1 MVPVSKVFKR
11 ELWENYFKGGSEK
24 MRKGTKRLISFVMA
38 GVMTFSGVVLNG
50 GGGRKRNVVE
60 AAATAKYDSASQIN
74 YATVLG
80 GAVDYGIVANEVNQ
94 RMHMETTFATNKY
107 TNYSGNNDVDYI
119 TSTAL
124 FLIGALGE
132 APSNEDSLPT
142 SWIRWGKST
151 ASAMYLEAPQE
162 VFGSLD
168 PETTDARYF
177 DPTKAA
183 QDGTRNGNI
192 IYDSQYGNKPL
203 IQAVNANAS
212 SNVNRL
218 ISRIGETPREGYTP
232 EDADLAWSYY
242 LQSRANDPEY
252 VLNPNGWDCEYFT
265 NENGNPF
272 SFTPESLSDGTAGNN
287 GKLNIN
293 LDSDEF
299 KDKVVYINIDPIMVK
314 YLKRASDFIV
324 HKDPSTVVVFNINEN
339 IPTNGKEIDAYDKEV
354 DMLTL
359 IKPIVEVG
367 GVEYDGTTATNGG
380 NLAQAA
386 AVQSNFNETI
396 IWNIMTEN
404 PVRISQ
410 MGGAM
415 LIPKSDYVEI
425 KDGNSSGWI
434 VTGATVEVRDEF
446 HFLYGGSSQD
456 SYGQMHFS
464 LTKSFTD
471 TYATQGEVVKNPSIN
486 VKKDD
491 YRFLLQ
497 EYEDKNNQ
505 IYVEANKYGTPIT
518 KLVDGKSAV
527 NFSSFT
533 FYCENYDSLTDE
545 QKHYYIE
552 KPTGD
557 TPNSKTFY
565 FRVTEDPSKT
575 VPGIENSDGYIDITL
590 IVDVDKNG
598 KFTYFVNYKSVTGKN
613 DPNGENI
620 VYRNYAEKGPDD
632 NDYHDYFIKM
642 SGVQFDLGQFYNKT
656 NVGSIKLTK
665 TFKFY
670 DNYSN
675 GWQEAATAPELTK
688 EQKELIVFTITGPNN
703 FTKTVKYSEFDADG
717 TYTLANVP
725 VGGQYTITETGQDT
739 ANLIGDGYVYHP
751 YTTNP
756 GSDIAHSSNPVVTV
770 NSVSRGEVSNA
781 DGIKN
786 SYVKLDD
793 RSGTLVIKKKATL
806 DGAAYTGTYKVAVK
820 NSEGKY
826 LQSMPVAV
834 KDQYNQITGYN
845 VSFEESAKY
854 FDVDAGDQLEIIGL
868 PSGNYKVYEN
878 DVLVDDTTVKVNNQS
893 VTSDGEVEVANG
905 NVTLNADRKT
915 VTINNDYTYDTGKIK
930 IVKVFKDSEG
940 QEIQNPGNFSSD
952 IVFTYGKTGET
963 GTDVTYNTNT
973 NMEYTVPVG
982 NYSVSETIE
991 EGSTLVSNNDT
1002 YILTGSEVS
1011 PNTST
1016 AVTKDE
1022 TTTFTVTNTY
1032 RKAAKATIKVKKS
1045 DENGNAVHGAKFELK
1060 NSNNTVIQT
1069 DGYGDVE
1076 WTWSNLTEG
1085 DYTIT
1090 ETEAGK
1096 QDHNWSYVNYNAI
1109 AGTINFTIDS
1119 DGNVSVKSGTTLP
1132 SGVTLDTSSGNVFTV
1147 INRVSTTV
1155 SLTVTK
1161 TVNSDSGTIAAKNYS
1176 FRVKNSENKY
1186 VNRANDG
1193 TITYVDNISDAT
1205 AFVVNSGNAT
1215 GEVIEGLEK
1224 DTYLVEEILDST
1236 AYPMAVAG
1244 YTFNTTSSTTTVP
1257 NINMSAGNG
1266 EAKLINNYNEIT
1278 TDVIISKIISGG
1290 GNELAGAKLTLT
1302 SNDDN
1307 TIDITKVTLG
1317 QDTSEGGVNATTAQ
1331 TTSGTSFTWTSGTAP
1346 TTIGSLSNGSY
1357 TLSEDTAPLGYDC
1370 ASAITFYV
1378 KDGKVYSDSGFN
1390 TEITNKTIVM
1400 EDAPEDTGS
1409 LSVKKIVTGEN
1420 FNADLTFPVTITLT
1434 HASKPMDRTFS
1445 VTGYTQNTLG
1455 FIGGSQNTTASA
1467 TIYIKHNQTVVI
1479 SGIPVGTTYTV
1490 TEGSLSGDNY
1500 TGYEIDS
1507 TTPYTFSNTNTTKSI
1522 TKDTEDAVTVN
1533 NTYTAPGPDTA
1544 SLTITKTFA
1553 NGSAITAADITTTG
1567 KLTFTVAS
1575 TTLNPAYSQTF
1586 DYTSFT
1592 NGSKTI
1598 SDLKP
1603 DTYTV
1608 TETSTVE
1615 GSNYT
1620 RTTTVAVGTGE
1631 AANASSATVGLTAGD
1646 AKTVTFT
1653 NNYER
1658 KTGSLVLKKAFDTTV
1673 TDYPTN
1679 YESESFKVVVTLTD
1693 ENNTALSGNA
1703 TYGSISFI
1711 NGVSGEITISKNSSV
1726 TISGIPYGYHYSVVE
1741 SAPTAAGYSIK
1752 TGTDS
1757 GTINAST
1764 QDATVTNTYTAP
1776 GPDTASLTITKT
1788 FANGSAITAADI
1800 TTTGKL
1806 TFTVA
1811 STTLNPAYSQTFDY
1825 TSFTNGSKTISDLKP
1840 DTYTVTETSTVE
1852 GSNYTRT
1859 TTVAVGT
1866 GEAANA
1872 SSATVGLTAGD
1883 AKTVTFTNNYER
1895 KTGSLVLKKAFDT
1908 TVTDYPTNY
1917 ESESFKVVVTLTD
1930 ENNTALSGNATYG
1943 SISFIN
1949 GVSGEITISKNSSV
1963 TISGIPYGYHYS
1975 VVESA
1980 PTAAGYSIK
1989 TGTDSGTISASTQDA
2004 TVTNTYTY
2012 TAPISVKLTATK
2024 NYVDANNNPLT
2035 LSAGKFTFA
2044 LSGPKIDNTQSK
2056 TNDADGDIVFD
2067 DIIFTSDD
2075 INNDPY
2081 IYTISEVTPTGVTVG
2096 NNTLNGMTY
2105 DMTIYKAYVVISKD
2119 NSGAL
2124 TAAVTYKKVTGIV
2137 PETVEDVQNITF
2149 TNKYTAP
2156 EGKIV
2161 VTKVDS
2167 ADNTI
2172 KLSGASFKLYGSETG
2187 DDQVGDEKTTGE
2199 DGTVTFE
2206 NLETEKTYYLLET
2219 KAPNENYEAPS
2230 TTRIAVEVTGTVGT
2244 DNVVTVN
2251 QTVKNTKKDTPQ
2263 PTTGKL
2269 TLTKTFGGDITE
2281 EEVLHGSISF
2291 IVKCG
2296 DKYLDKD
2303 GNLVDTETEI
2313 NITDLTTHENGTLMW
2328 SKTFDVPFGEYTVT
2342 EKNTTMYIKD
2352 GNYKAPFTFVSEQSK
2367 TTATGTVSATADKT
2381 LELVNYYSKPVVKIS
2396 KIDAT
2401 GKQEIDGAQLELYSS
2416 DDKGNKVGDFSKT
2429 WTSSSKH
2436 VESFVLP
2443 AGTYTIK
2450 ETVAPEGYEKQTN
2463 FFIFKVEYDKDDNL
2477 ILTQI
2482 SDDHLP
2488 GTYDVKTGLISFEN
2502 DPIKVTGKLSVHVVE
2517 EKTGD
2522 DVPNAVVRITGPD
2535 GFDETYTTN
2544 DKGEIVDKDGKTPI
2558 EVPAGTYKV
2567 TIVEVP
2573 EGYEVTT
2580 GEVGEVVVPENGE
2593 ARHEAKIIPK
2603 EEGTTTE
2610 TTTQTTETTEDT
2622 KETTTEITTETDDL
2636 GNLIITVTEVETGRV
2651 VPGATVEVVYPDGT
2665 TKTFV
2670 TDDNGQITLKDIP
2683 VGDYSITVKKVP
2695 DGYTVTTGE
2704 TAICT
2709 VTAGATTEH
2718 EAKIVT
2724 KTGTDGVDTT
2734 DTVVKTDDP
2743 TNTMPFM
2750 IAMLIS
2756 CAGIVFFAGR
2766 KRKLNK

>member
-1 MVPVSKVFKR
+1 
-11 ELWENYFKGGSEK
+11 

-1575 TTLNPAYSQTF
+1575 TTLNPAYSQ
-1586 DYTSFT
+1586 
-1592 NGSKTI
+1592 
-1598 SDLKP
+1598 
-1603 DTYTV
+1603 
-1608 TETSTVE
+1608 
-1615 GSNYT
+1615 
-1620 RTTTVAVGTGE
+1620 
-1631 AANASSATVGLTAGD
+1631 
-1646 AKTVTFT
+1646 
-1653 NNYER
+1653 
-1658 KTGSLVLKKAFDTTV
+1658 
-1673 TDYPTN
+1673 
-1679 YESESFKVVVTLTD
+1679 
-1693 ENNTALSGNA
+1693 
-1703 TYGSISFI
+1703 
-1711 NGVSGEITISKNSSV
+1711 
-1726 TISGIPYGYHYSVVE
+1726 
-1741 SAPTAAGYSIK
+1741 
-1752 TGTDS
+1752 
-1757 GTINAST
+1757 
-1764 QDATVTNTYTAP
+1764 
-1776 GPDTASLTITKT
+1776 
-1788 FANGSAITAADI
+1788 
-1800 TTTGKL
+1800 
-1806 TFTVA
+1806 
-1811 STTLNPAYSQTFDY
+1811 
-1825 TSFTNGSKTISDLKP
+1825 
-1840 DTYTVTETSTVE
+1840 
-1852 GSNYTRT
+1852 
-1859 TTVAVGT
+1859 
-1866 GEAANA
+1866 
-1872 SSATVGLTAGD
+1872 
-1883 AKTVTFTNNYER
+1883 
-1895 KTGSLVLKKAFDT
+1895 
-1908 TVTDYPTNY
+1908 
-1917 ESESFKVVVTLTD
+1917 
-1930 ENNTALSGNATYG
+1930 
-1943 SISFIN
+1943 
-1949 GVSGEITISKNSSV
+1949 
-1963 TISGIPYGYHYS
+1963 
-1975 VVESA
+1975 
-1980 PTAAGYSIK
+1980 
-1989 TGTDSGTISASTQDA
+1989 
-2004 TVTNTYTY
+2004 
-2012 TAPISVKLTATK
+2012 
-2024 NYVDANNNPLT
+2024 
-2035 LSAGKFTFA
+2035 
-2044 LSGPKIDNTQSK
+2044 
-2056 TNDADGDIVFD
+2056 
-2067 DIIFTSDD
+2067 
-2075 INNDPY
+2075 
-2081 IYTISEVTPTGVTVG
+2081 
-2096 NNTLNGMTY
+2096 
-2105 DMTIYKAYVVISKD
+2105 
-2119 NSGAL
+2119 
-2124 TAAVTYKKVTGIV
+2124 
-2137 PETVEDVQNITF
+2137 
-2149 TNKYTAP
+2149 
-2156 EGKIV
+2156 
-2161 VTKVDS
+2161 
-2167 ADNTI
+2167 
-2172 KLSGASFKLYGSETG
+2172 
-2187 DDQVGDEKTTGE
+2187 
-2199 DGTVTFE
+2199 
-2206 NLETEKTYYLLET
+2206 
-2219 KAPNENYEAPS
+2219 
-2230 TTRIAVEVTGTVGT
+2230 
-2244 DNVVTVN
+2244 
-2251 QTVKNTKKDTPQ
+2251 
-2263 PTTGKL
+2263 
-2269 TLTKTFGGDITE
+2269 
-2281 EEVLHGSISF
+2281 
-2291 IVKCG
+2291 
-2296 DKYLDKD
+2296 
-2303 GNLVDTETEI
+2303 
-2313 NITDLTTHENGTLMW
+2313 
-2328 SKTFDVPFGEYTVT
+2328 
-2342 EKNTTMYIKD
+2342 
-2352 GNYKAPFTFVSEQSK
+2352 
-2367 TTATGTVSATADKT
+2367 
-2381 LELVNYYSKPVVKIS
+2381 
-2396 KIDAT
+2396 
-2401 GKQEIDGAQLELYSS
+2401 
-2416 DDKGNKVGDFSKT
+2416 
-2429 WTSSSKH
+2429 
-2436 VESFVLP
+2436 
-2443 AGTYTIK
+2443 
-2450 ETVAPEGYEKQTN
+2450 
-2463 FFIFKVEYDKDDNL
+2463 
-2477 ILTQI
+2477 
-2482 SDDHLP
+2482 
-2488 GTYDVKTGLISFEN
+2488 
-2502 DPIKVTGKLSVHVVE
+2502 
-2517 EKTGD
+2517 
-2522 DVPNAVVRITGPD
+2522 
-2535 GFDETYTTN
+2535 
-2544 DKGEIVDKDGKTPI
+2544 
-2558 EVPAGTYKV
+2558 
-2567 TIVEVP
+2567 
-2573 EGYEVTT
+2573 
-2580 GEVGEVVVPENGE
+2580 
-2593 ARHEAKIIPK
+2593 
-2603 EEGTTTE
+2603 
-2610 TTTQTTETTEDT
+2610 
-2622 KETTTEITTETDDL
+2622 
-2636 GNLIITVTEVETGRV
+2636 
-2651 VPGATVEVVYPDGT
+2651 
-2665 TKTFV
+2665 
-2670 TDDNGQITLKDIP
+2670 
-2683 VGDYSITVKKVP
+2683 
-2695 DGYTVTTGE
+2695 
-2704 TAICT
+2704 
-2709 VTAGATTEH
+2709 
-2718 EAKIVT
+2718 
-2724 KTGTDGVDTT
+2724 
-2734 DTVVKTDDP
+2734 
-2743 TNTMPFM
+2743 
-2750 IAMLIS
+2750 
-2756 CAGIVFFAGR
+2756 
-2766 KRKLNK
+2766 